1 MNDLELFES
10 KYPKLLDF
18 ISEMSVDVEYDS
30 WTSTCFGYNDDYFD
44 IEFSSDYTG
53 GLEGYYTNVISV
65 EVSVRTKV
73 KDDVSDYMMLCSITI
88 VDSLSSC
95 TDIKL
100 EIYEDAKHLF
110 TSDTTSGKVNTAHNE
125 QNNLINQGDLN
136 MAITT
141 RAPKTVTIIDNNKF
155 VDDNDSVIF
164 EVSGIFSGED
174 KDILLQIMAEN
185 DIPTFLAQYNESR
198 VQVVDQEKQIQSG
211 IAGFKLPP
219 LKIRDLTS
227 SEVSILIK

>member
-1 MNDLELFES
+1 MNDLESDEDLRGRVGRRLFLMNI
-10 KYPKLLDF
+10 YLPTLN
-18 ISEMSVDVEYDS
+18 
-30 WTSTCFGYNDDYFD
+30 TA
-44 IEFSSDYTG
+44 TG
-53 GLEGYYTNVISV
+53 SAL
-65 EVSVRTKV
+65 
-73 KDDVSDYMMLCSITI
+73 
-88 VDSLSSC
+88 DSLAILVGIRRGCSEKP
-95 TDIKL
+95 T
-100 EIYEDAKHLF
+100 
-110 TSDTTSGKVNTAHNE
+110 VHNE

>member
-10 KYPKLLDF
+10 KYPDLLQYLCES
-18 ISEMSVDVEYDS
+18 IYSVPNNGWQSWSVEWNGEILELS
-30 WTSTCFGYNDDYFD
+30 
-44 IEFSSDYTG
+44 FSSDYTG
-53 GLEGYYTNVISV
+53 GLEGWYVNKVSV
-65 EVSVRTKV
+65 EVTTSQEC
-73 KDDVSDYMMLCSITI
+73 DDYVEICCINILDRFCDEGDLE
-88 VDSLSSC
+88 V
-95 TDIKL
+95 

>member
-10 KYPKLLDF
+10 KYPKLLQYLCES
-18 ISEMSVDVEYDS
+18 IYDVPNNGWKNFKVEWS
-30 WTSTCFGYNDDYFD
+30 GEILELS
-44 IEFSSDYTG
+44 FSSDYTG
-53 GLEGYYTNVISV
+53 GLEGWYVNKVSV
-65 EVSVRTKV
+65 EVTTSQES
-73 KDDVSDYMMLCSITI
+73 DDYVELCCINI
-88 VDSLSSC
+88 LDRFC
-95 TDIKL
+95 DEGDL
-100 EIYEDAKHLF
+100 EVTLYEDAKHLF
-110 TSDTTSGKVNTAHNE
+110 TSDIPSDKVNTAHNE